1 MNANTPREEAPSGA
15 GPEARA
21 LFEDLLQRAGELL
34 RSSPAADLERNL
46 RALLAQGFERLDLVS
61 RDEIE
66 QSLELIAALH
76 RRVEALE
83 QRLRARQGPDAEPN
97 TGR

>member
-1 MNANTPREEAPSGA
+1 MNTTTPPEEAPSGA
-15 GPEARA
+15 GTEARA
-21 LFEDLLQRAGELL
+21 IFEDLLQRAGELL
-34 RSSPAADLERNL
+34 RNSPAADVERNL
-46 RALLAQGFERLDLVS
+46 RALLAQGFDRLDLVT

-66 QSLELIAALH
+66 QSLEMIAALH

-83 QRLRARQGPDAEPN
+83 EQLRARPEPGAGQP